1 MKNKKVVVVG
11 VLLSEALSPLSE
23 LGESGGEFARWVLNN
38 DKVKRKIRCF
48 VSLKLIAQE
57 LRIEGRERRGWS
69 GECRLVV

>member
-1 MKNKKVVVVG
+1 VFEIKNKNKKSYGSSQCSEVK
-11 VLLSEALSPLSE
+11 LSTE
-23 LGESGGEFARWVLNN
+23 EFARWVLNN